1 MFPSLWF
8 QRHQE
13 YLKMLAE
20 REEALGNPIL
30 GLSWRI
36 ANRLSLFIP
45 WWVGAEGCEGC
56 TEADIPCFRG
66 LGGDLAARG
75 SPQLSLNVS
84 GSETR
89 RRSKPLGKPIMS
101 RKASF

>member
-8 QRHQE
+8 QRHRE

-36 ANRLSLFIP
+36 ANGLSLFMP
-45 WWVGAEGCEGC
+45 WWVG
-56 TEADIPCFRG
+56 
-66 LGGDLAARG
+66 GGG
-75 SPQLSLNVS
+75 V
-84 GSETR
+84 
-89 RRSKPLGKPIMS
+89 
-101 RKASF
+101 